1 MKQCILKK
9 GKEKAL
15 QNRHPWV
22 FSGAIDEIDNNLTS
36 GDIVEVFS
44 SKKEYLATGYFNPH
58 SQISIRIL
66 GFSNETIDQSF
77 FEKRIEEAIQLR
89 SRYFKPATNAYRLV
103 HSEGDFLPGLIVDR
117 YGEFLAIQ
125 FLTAGMDR
133 LRGMIVEVLFHKLKP
148 KGIFERAD
156 AKERELEKLD
166 MKNKTIFGEEPP
178 ERIEILENGLRFFVN
193 LRDGQ
198 KGGFFLDQRENRKLI
213 ESISSDKKILN
224 CFSYSGAFSI
234 YAARGGASEIVSVDS
249 SQPALE
255 LAGENFKLNEL
266 GIPHKTVKKDVFEF
280 LREDKSEFDLIILDP
295 PAFCKSKHQID
306 QAARGYKD
314 INLQAIKKLPKRG
327 FLFTASCSSFISPDL
342 FQKIIFGA
350 AKDASRDLRIIQKTS
365 HAWDHPINIYHPEG
379 EYLKGLLC
387 QVL

>member
-15 QNRHPWV
+15 QNRHPWI
-22 FSGAIDEIDNNLTS
+22 FSGAIDEIDNTLTP
-36 GDIVEVFS
+36 GDLIEVLS

-58 SQISIRIL
+58 SQISVRVL
-66 GFSNETIDQSF
+66 SFSNQKIGQEF
-77 FEKRIEEAIQLR
+77 FEKRIKDAIYLR
-89 SRYFKPATNAYRLV
+89 SNYFKENTNAYRLI

-117 YGEFLAIQ
+117 YGDFLAVQ

-133 LRGMIVEVLFHKLKP
+133 FRDVIAGILSEELRP

-156 AKERELEKLD
+156 AKERELEKLGS
-166 MKNKTIFGEEPP
+166 KNGVIFGEAPP
-178 ERIEILENGLRFFVN
+178 EKIEILENGLRFLVN
-193 LRDGQ
+193 LREGQ

-213 ESISSDKKILN
+213 ESVSSGRKVLN
-224 CFSYSGAFSI
+224 CFSYSGAFSV
-234 YAARGGASEIVSVDS
+234 YGARGGALEIVSVDS

-255 LAGENFKLNEL
+255 LADENFKLNQL
-266 GIPHKTVKKDVFEF
+266 NVSHKTVKKDVFEF

-295 PAFCKSKHQID
+295 PAFCKNKQQID

-314 INLQAIKKLPKRG
+314 INLQAIKKLSARG
-327 FLFTASCSSFISPDL
+327 LLFTASCSSFISPDL

-365 HAWDHPINIYHPEG
+365 HALDHPINIYHPEG